1 MSDRISVVPF
11 DPSRHVIRVREVT
24 EGREQFVALDSL
36 VEAERPL
43 EAQHE
48 AVAIN
53 DLRREIEALKSQP
66 LNTADLE
73 RRILELF
80 ATFTPPPQLAQE
92 TAAVLSD
99 LTQAVLGLKQENATL
114 KGRLDVLASSV
125 VAVGEKLGV
134 TDANQ

>member
-1 MSDRISVVPF
+1 MEKIPTVQF
-11 DPSRHVIRVREVT
+11 DPDRHVIGGRET
-24 EGREQFVALDSL
+24 SEGREVWFTLGSVVA
-36 VEAERPL
+36 AERPL
-43 EAQHE
+43 ESEYE
-48 AVAIN
+48 AVALN
-53 DLRREIEALKSQP
+53 ELRREVEGLKTQP

-114 KGRLDVLASSV
+114 KSRLDVLAKSV

-134 TDANQ
+134 TAE